1 MINFSSKN
9 IRDLEKWANQLS
21 KLDFLDPL
29 MVAAAQNIVK
39 ELKEGDSM
47 LEDKIEKELGKM
59 QERLWDRSPAP
70 RLTPEQ
76 LNAIDL
82 LILGKT
88 DREVSEL
95 IGVRRETVTKW
106 HKNPFFT
113 AELNVKRDAL
123 WIDSKLR
130 LRALASEAVNVL
142 TNGLHSSDEKIAIT
156 SAVHILKTVGLYD
169 KEGKGSITLP
179 KTPEEAVWAQVVE
192 DKTNLYKGSRPDALT
207 EWSTKKWTE
216 DVGKQLA
223 AQMLVAEYEEAV
235 REQKREIKDSKNR
248 AKAQEAQLQALQIEP
263 VPLTIE
269 DIEEDSSQGQGESPE
284 PIKA

>member
-1 MINFSSKN
+1 
-9 IRDLEKWANQLS
+9 
-21 KLDFLDPL
+21 
-29 MVAAAQNIVK
+29 
-39 ELKEGDSM
+39 
-47 LEDKIEKELGKM
+47 M

-156 SAVHILKTVGLYD
+156 SAG
-169 KEGKGSITLP
+169 
-179 KTPEEAVWAQVVE
+179 
-192 DKTNLYKGSRPDALT
+192 
-207 EWSTKKWTE
+207 
-216 DVGKQLA
+216 
-223 AQMLVAEYEEAV
+223 
-235 REQKREIKDSKNR
+235 
-248 AKAQEAQLQALQIEP
+248 P
-263 VPLTIE
+263 VPNA
-269 DIEEDSSQGQGESPE
+269 GAGPSP
-284 PIKA
+284 PCPPRPAPPRPRCWCAARCWDAPWRAPA

>member
-1 MINFSSKN
+1 MISFSSKD
-9 IRDLEKWANQLS
+9 IRDLEKWVNGLS
-21 KLDFLDPL
+21 KLGCIDSL

-39 ELKEGDSM
+39 RLKEDLRGDLM
-47 LEDKIEKELGKM
+47 TTLEDKIEEELNEM
-59 QERLWDRSPAP
+59 QKRLWDRSPAP

-88 DREVSEL
+88 DKEVAET
-95 IGVRRETVTKW
+95 IGIGRNTISKW
-106 HKNPFFT
+106 YKNAFFT
-113 AELNVKRDAL
+113 AELNVKREAL

-156 SAVHILKTVGLYD
+156 AAVHILKTVGLYD

-179 KTPEEAVWAQVVE
+179 KTPEEAVWAQALE
-192 DKTNLYKGSRPDALT
+192 DNTNSVKGSRPDALT
-207 EWSTKKWTE
+207 EFSTRNWAE
-216 DVGKQLA
+216 EVGVKIS
-223 AQMLVAEYEEAV
+223 AQMLAIEYEKAV
-235 REQKREIKDSKNR
+235 REQKKELKDSKNR
-248 AKAQEAQLQALQIEP
+248 AKSQEDLPQHI
-263 VPLTIE
+263 TIE
-269 DIEEDSSQGQGESPE
+269 DIEEDPSQGQGERPE